1 VLLIL
6 NFVFCQLGWFAS
18 VLGGANHLPWVGP
31 VVVTMIVAWHLH
43 TAVRPAEEALL
54 IAVCGIVGAVYDSA
68 LVAAGWLGYP
78 SGLLSAVLAPYW
90 IVTMWM
96 LFATTLNVS
105 LRWLRKRHRISAVT
119 GLVAGPLSYIAGAEL
134 GGVVF
139 LDRDAALL
147 ALAIGWAVMLPALT
161 ALAARLDG
169 ITARAER
176 VAEPVR

>member
-1 VLLIL
+1 
-6 NFVFCQLGWFAS
+6 
-18 VLGGANHLPWVGP
+18 
-31 VVVTMIVAWHLH
+31 
-43 TAVRPAEEALL
+43 
-54 IAVCGIVGAVYDSA
+54 
-68 LVAAGWLGYP
+68 
-78 SGLLSAVLAPYW
+78 
-90 IVTMWM
+90 
-96 LFATTLNVS
+96 
-105 LRWLRKRHRISAVT
+105 VT

>member
-6 NFVFCQLGWFAS
+6 NFVLCQVGWFAS

-31 VVVTMIVAWHLH
+31 VVVMAVVAWHLH
-43 TAVRPAEEALL
+43 TAIRPAEEALL
-54 IAVCGIVGAVYDSA
+54 VGVCGLVGAVFDSG

-78 SGLLSAVLAPYW
+78 SGLLSSVLAPYW

-105 LRWLRKRHRISAVT
+105 LRWLRKRYWVSAAT

-134 GGVVF
+134 GGVEF
-139 LDRDAALL
+139 LNREAALL
-147 ALAIGWAVMLPALT
+147 ALALGWAVMLPALT
-161 ALAARLDG
+161 AVAARLDG
-169 ITARAER
+169 VTARTVPLAE
-176 VAEPVR
+176 AVR